1 MARQEIFYVGRV
13 VKTGFKQED
22 LISALLTSKPVILND
37 LVWTIVNSTLLID
50 ENRNKP
56 YIYGKLSKSKKLGS
70 VTVLTNELNKEI
82 EKEEPYLIDAS
93 SEFVYI
99 PGFSGIIFRLN
110 PGKIEP
116 KQFIKWFNKIVEDT
130 LGIIFVEC
138 SIKLIDDL
146 RDFYQ
151 KIIKLDKITTLQSK
165 VNPPNPLFGK
175 FWEPLKNYLIGRNA
189 DEVVFKEVSKSG
201 ELFTRIKE
209 ILELLMN
216 GTKEEIEDYINSNDI
231 SLVDTSIL
239 MSLDGYG
246 DGNII
251 GKENNKMTKIKLH
264 EKTLN
269 FSIPKDH
276 SIEDIYEK
284 AVTIFSRINNE
295 RYMEH

>member
-1 MARQEIFYVGRV
+1 MLYE
-13 VKTGFKQED
+13 
-22 LISALLTSKPVILND
+22 VI
-37 LVWTIVNSTLLID
+37 T
-50 ENRNKP
+50 
-56 YIYGKLSKSKKLGS
+56 
-70 VTVLTNELNKEI
+70 
-82 EKEEPYLIDAS
+82 
-93 SEFVYI
+93 
-99 PGFSGIIFRLN
+99 
-110 PGKIEP
+110 
-116 KQFIKWFNKIVEDT
+116 
-130 LGIIFVEC
+130 IIFVEC

-251 GKENNKMTKIKLH
+251 GKESY
-264 EKTLN
+264 N
-269 FSIPKDH
+269 F
-276 SIEDIYEK
+276 
-284 AVTIFSRINNE
+284 V
-295 RYMEH
+295 